1 MRDHMVLI
9 PNRYVYNTTP
19 APKHGDI
26 AQEEVKRRPEL
37 KEQRICCKIMVPRAV
52 RESIPLKTHQNGCIK
67 QDLNND
73 INGCANIDKERY
85 RAINP
90 R

>member
-9 PNRYVYNTTP
+9 PNWYVYNTTP
-19 APKHGDI
+19 ASKHVDI
-26 AQEEVKRRPEL
+26 AQEEVERWPEL
-37 KEQRICCKIMVPRAV
+37 KEQGICCKIMVPRAV
-52 RESIPLKTHQNGCIK
+52 RESIPLKIHQNGCLK

-73 INGCANIDKERY
+73 INGHANIDRERY
-85 RAINP
+85 GDLNP